1 MASGVV
7 HKPRCC
13 TSTIAPALNKKAE
26 PVYSG
31 PTTLALGTKVY
42 LVPSASVNRAIK
54 CQQIPGGDRY
64 ATIGDGTRRICPR
77 WDRCPGSQTLRMNS
91 RNAIPEQA
99 RHRVFGQQSTT
110 NIFPGGMLMML
121 VDSREFIIDETN

>member
-7 HKPRCC
+7 HKPLCC

-64 ATIGDGTRRICPR
+64 ATIGDGTQTYMSSLGPLSGIADIANELPERNSRAGSAPCIWAAIHHQHFPR
-77 WDRCPGSQTLRMNS
+77 W
-91 RNAIPEQA
+91 NADDA
-99 RHRVFGQQSTT
+99 G
-110 NIFPGGMLMML
+110 
-121 VDSREFIIDETN
+121 